1 MKTPAIT
8 NSAAGAPPPGNGEYV
23 SLWPQ
28 RRHNSQRCHR
38 LGHAGTA
45 SIRSLRKDGDAQ
57 VEPTIG
63 LQRPGRQPSEPPAR
77 ARIVRACLRGLL
89 RLLFRVSIRGDA
101 TVFQNERTLIV
112 ANHESFLDG
121 LLLAVFLP
129 VAATFVVHTEVTK
142 SAWVRWL
149 LRFVPH
155 LVVDSTSPMAI
166 KVICRLVESG
176 TPVVIF
182 PEGRLTI
189 TGSLMKVYDGA
200 GFVAARTGATVVPV
214 RIEGAGHSYFGRL
227 AGIYPLKLFPKIS
240 VTIRPRRTIPM
251 PKLPSAK
258 LRRRRAGELLRRI
271 LLDMLVATRPQR
283 TLFEAFLDAKATF
296 GAHYRLVED
305 VRMQEESYG
314 TLLRMSLGLARL
326 LSPLTSEGE
335 IVGVLA
341 PNAAP
346 TLGLILGLSASARI
360 PALINYTAGADGI
373 RAACVA
379 ARIRTIVASRTFI
392 EKARLTPVIEQLS
405 DLRIVYLEDLK
416 QRITPADKLWILWH
430 QVFPSAMRVRQSP
443 DDPAVVL
450 FTSGSEG
457 KPKGVVHS
465 HSSILSNVAQ
475 IRALAD
481 FTPLDKFMIALPLFH
496 SFGFTCGVIMP
507 LVSGCRVFLYPS
519 PLHYR
524 IIPELVYDR
533 NCTVLFGT
541 STFLGNYAKFAH
553 PYDFGRL
560 RYVVAGAEKL
570 SEAVRN
576 LWIEKFGIR
585 VLEGYGVTE
594 CAPVVAVNVPMACRV
609 GSVGQLVP
617 GMEFEIEPVPGIE
630 RGGILHVRGPNLMK
644 GYLLFDRPG
653 VISPPSSSREGWYNT
668 GDIVEIDEDDF
679 VHIRGRV
686 KRFAKIAGEMISL
699 EVVEKI
705 AALAAPN
712 FAHAASTRPDA
723 AKGEA
728 IVLFTTDPGLTRELL
743 SASAKTLG
751 APELA
756 VPRVL
761 IAVEE
766 IPLLGTGKTDYVRL
780 GAMAAEKAAVSAA

>member
-1 MKTPAIT
+1 MRLKYEGGHAQ
-8 NSAAGAPPPGNGEYV
+8 NHKNV
-23 SLWPQ
+23 SLRGPFD
-28 RRHNSQRCHR
+28 
-38 LGHAGTA
+38 AGDSVRA
-45 SIRSLRKDGDAQ
+45 AA
-57 VEPTIG
+57 
-63 LQRPGRQPSEPPAR
+63 PG
-77 ARIVRACLRGLL
+77 ARIVRALL
-89 RLLFRVSIRGDA
+89 RLTLRVLFRVKISGDPG
-101 TVFQNERTLIV
+101 VFKNERTLIV

-121 LLLAVFLP
+121 LLLGMFLP
-129 VAATFVVHTEVTK
+129 PTATFVVHTEIVK
-142 SAWVRWL
+142 NPLIRSL

-166 KVICRLVESG
+166 KLICRLVESG

-182 PEGRLTI
+182 PEGRLTV

-214 RIEGAGHSYFGRL
+214 RIDGAGRSYFGRV

-240 VTIRPRRTIPM
+240 MTIRPRRVIPM

-258 LRRRRAGELLRRI
+258 LRRRRAGELMRHV

-296 GAHYRLVED
+296 GARYRLVED
-305 VRMQEESYG
+305 IRLQEESYG
-314 TLLRMSLGLARL
+314 SLLRMSLGLARL
-326 LSPLTSEGE
+326 VGPLTKEGE
-335 IVGVLA
+335 IVGVLT

-346 TLGLILGLSASARI
+346 TLALILALSATKRV
-360 PALINYTAGADGI
+360 PALLNYTAGSEGI
-373 RAACVA
+373 RAACA
-379 ARIRTIVASRTFI
+379 AAGIGTIIASRSFV
-392 EKARLTPVIEQLS
+392 EKARLTSVIEQLS
-405 DLRIVYLEDLK
+405 DVRIRYLEDLK
-416 QRITPADKLWILWH
+416 GQVGLWDKLWILWH
-430 QVFPSAMRVRQSP
+430 QFFPSSMSVKQSP
-443 DDPAVVL
+443 EEPAIVL

-465 HSSILSNVAQ
+465 HASILSNVAQ
-475 IRALAD
+475 IRAVAD
-481 FTPLDKFMIALPLFH
+481 FTPLDKFMIALPIFH
-496 SFGFTCGVIMP
+496 SFGLTCGVIMP

-541 STFLGNYAKFAH
+541 STFLGNYGKFAH

-570 SEAVRN
+570 SEEVRN

-594 CAPVVAVNVPMACRV
+594 CAPVVAVNVPMACRI

-617 GMEFEIEPVPGIE
+617 GMDYELEPVPGIE
-630 RGGILHVRGPNLMK
+630 RGGILHVRGPNLMT
-644 GYLLFDRPG
+644 GYLLFENPG
-653 VISPPSSSREGWYNT
+653 VISPPKASREGWYNT
-668 GDIVEIDEDDF
+668 GDIVYLDEDDF
-679 VHIRGRV
+679 LHICGRV
-686 KRFAKIAGEMISL
+686 KRFAKIAGEMVSL

-705 AALAAPN
+705 AADAA
-712 FAHAASTRPDA
+712 AGYLHAASTRSDA

-728 IVLFTTDPGLTRELL
+728 IVLFTTSPALTRELL
-743 SASAKTLG
+743 SASAKRLG

-756 VPRVL
+756 VPRILMTVG
-761 IAVEE
+761 E
-766 IPLLGTGKTDYVRL
+766 IPMLGTGKTDYVRVK
-780 GAMAAEKAAVSAA
+780 AMAAAV